1 MELIMNKQDM
11 FEFLDELRASGACN
25 MFGSGI
31 YLQETFGI
39 DRYEA
44 KEVVLEWMKSFS
56 ERKSN
61 GQVSA

>member
-1 MELIMNKQDM
+1 MNEEKKEQM
-11 FEFLDELRASGACN
+11 LYFLDDLRESGACN
-25 MFGSGI
+25 MFGSGM
-31 YLQETFGI
+31 YLQEVFGL

-44 KEVVLEWMKSFS
+44 KEVVLEWMTTFS